1 MANPDDLTWG
11 RSTVETVCSLDCPDT
26 CSLEVTL
33 EKGRI
38 VAIDG
43 SDKHAVTDGYICGKV
58 RRFGERVY
66 GDTRLRHPHVARAA
80 SGERAGTRRSAP
92 SPRG

>member
-1 MANPDDLTWG
+1 MANPDDDLTWG

-43 SDKHAVTDGYICGKV
+43 KLRDDATTCW
-58 RRFGERVY
+58 ERK
-66 GDTRLRHPHVARAA
+66 LL
-80 SGERAGTRRSAP
+80 
-92 SPRG
+92 